1 MADYEDVYA
10 PDLAEETTSTL
21 AGTEQFVMFDS
32 VEGKRGS
39 VNNVGSYIL
48 QNGDAD
54 GEGHTVA
61 EMIEAAV
68 PKLTKEVTGNP
79 ITVDDALG
87 EVDSLTV
94 DLEPIQT
101 GTPSPS
107 SPAPITGRTSTTITV
122 TDGTNTKTFTAPIS
136 TTVYGGT
143 VGVTS
148 GTGTS
153 NMVMI
158 DMGSMG
164 WSYNSSYGFIST
176 SLSGIIKDAPAY
188 NVKGH
193 LLSTIYPTGVY
204 SEITG
209 AAVDKQIGVSA
220 GNYGF
225 VVVRDT
231 DYTSAAAFKTAVTGA
246 MLCYET
252 RSPSVLTSTP
262 TEVSLYKGDNTVT
275 ADGDM
280 DMVYVRDIV
289 KVIEKLEG

>member
-21 AGTEQFVMFDS
+21 SGSEQFVMFDS

-68 PKLTKEVTGNP
+68 PRMTKEVTGNP

-107 SPAPITGRTSTTITV
+107 SPAPITGHTSTTITV
-122 TDGTNTKTFTAPIS
+122 TNGTNTKTFTAPIS

-148 GTGTS
+148 GTGTNKYGYVDLGTLNWGYS
-153 NMVMI
+153 SPDARFYYNGI
-158 DMGSMG
+158 D
-164 WSYNSSYGFIST
+164 Y
-176 SLSGIIKDAPAY
+176 KRPASATDVA
-188 NVKGH
+188 NAKC
-193 LLSTIYPTGVY
+193 TIYPLVKLGSLSNGTMCLYTNGYAYVKDTRY
-204 SEITG
+204 TD
-209 AAVDKQIGVSA
+209 AAS
-220 GNYGF
+220 
-225 VVVRDT
+225 
-231 DYTSAAAFKTAVTGA
+231 FKTAMSGVY
-246 MLCYET
+246 LCYE
-252 RSPSVLTSTP
+252 LATP
-262 TEVSLYKGDNTVT
+262 TDLTTTPTDITLYNGDNVIS